1 MHTKKQ
7 FLIKFYLI
15 ENELREHLEISRLKK
30 DKDEGKIIIKHLKE
44 VKEIRSII
52 RDDLIESS
60 K

>member
-15 ENELREHLEISRLKK
+15 ENELREHLEISRLKN
-30 DKDEGKIIIKHLKE
+30 DKDAEKIIVKHLKE
-44 VKEIRSII
+44 VNEIRSII